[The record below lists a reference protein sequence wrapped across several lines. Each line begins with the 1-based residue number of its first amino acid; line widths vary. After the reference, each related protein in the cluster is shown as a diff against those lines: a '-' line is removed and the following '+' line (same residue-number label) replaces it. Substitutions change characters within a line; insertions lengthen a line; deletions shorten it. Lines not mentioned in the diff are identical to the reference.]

1 MKNFILFTIIS
12 AILLLGCSS
21 QKNFSRLDKKYQK
34 SDFEILEKKSDKYIK
49 KNPADPIPL
58 YFKSMTQLYYYNQ
71 NKNPEHLLDAL
82 KYSYRAN
89 RKQVPS
95 FLKQDLTVLNETL
108 LQKAADDLSIIE
120 KSGDALTAQKI
131 HDLTRQLK
139 ELPINKNF
147 TATAPIATNTQ
158 KPTHKKRLPEG
169 IRKDIL
175 ETSKQYL
182 GIPYKYG
189 GTTTRG
195 FDCSGFTSQVF
206 RDVGITLPRTAAM
219 QAEAGLK
226 INENKAKP
234 GDLLFFHNG
243 SNKSRITHVAL
254 IIETDQNGI
263 YAIMH
268 ATSKGIS
275 IDKRDQPA
283 WKSYWLPRIK
293 MIASFIND

>member
-1 MKNFILFTIIS
+1 MKQFILYTILFAS
-12 AILLLGCSS
+12 LLIGCSS

-34 SDFEILEKKSDKYIK
+34 SDFENLEKKSDKYIR

-71 NKNPEHLLDAL
+71 NGKPEHLVNAL

-89 RKQVPS
+89 RKQVPN
-95 FLKQDLTVLNETL
+95 FLKQDLTELNEAL
-108 LQKAADDLSIIE
+108 LQKASEDLGEIE

-131 HDLTRQLK
+131 HDLSSQLK
-139 ELPINKNF
+139 ELPINKSFKASIPQVAN
-147 TATAPIATNTQ
+147 NK
-158 KPTHKKRLPEG
+158 KPEIKKKLPKG

-206 RDVGITLPRTAAM
+206 RDVGITLPRTAAL

-254 IIETDQNGI
+254 IIETDQKGI